1 MQASV
6 PDIGWVSRFARI
18 GCLKQLPVV
27 AIHSAIDAS
36 HHLSYGNQMVICR
49 ISAASDGRGGH
60 RRRSRTW
67 SDDQNEPLASRR
79 FGPIVLERNIVN
91 RTRPAARDGSKALS
105 RSCSR
110 CNRALEQSFVQR
122 LSVRSGADAE
132 AMEPVPRVAQK
143 IGTNG
148 EENWSVKL
156 YARLQSTRAK
166 DSRATFTECYA
177 VPAMIGDG
185 TPGKGDG
192 S

>member
-6 PDIGWVSRFARI
+6 PDTGWVSRFARI

-110 CNRALEQSFVQR
+110 SNRALEQSFVQR

-132 AMEPVPRVAQK
+132 PMKRFRASRQKLARMVKRTGALNFTRGFNRHERRIAGRRLPNAMR
-143 IGTNG
+143 
-148 EENWSVKL
+148 SL
-156 YARLQSTRAK
+156 R
-166 DSRATFTECYA
+166 
-177 VPAMIGDG
+177 
-185 TPGKGDG
+185 
-192 S
+192 